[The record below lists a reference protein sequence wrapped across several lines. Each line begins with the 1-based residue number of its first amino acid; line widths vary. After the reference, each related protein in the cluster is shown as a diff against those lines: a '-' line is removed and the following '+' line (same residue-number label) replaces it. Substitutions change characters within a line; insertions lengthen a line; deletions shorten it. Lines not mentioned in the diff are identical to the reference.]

1 MTRPWV
7 ATLAVPAFIL
17 SSPGCGTMVT
27 NASLAHGSD
36 DLPLVA
42 FGLSTLDPRTT
53 PPTAEEVLRVAHC
66 EDPTCATFS
75 QNVIDPRGGWDISL
89 AIGADGRGLISYTG
103 DGHQLLIAHCAD
115 VACTRA
121 ATHSLGDAAFPS
133 DTSLAIG
140 ADGLGLL
147 SYRHSTSGSLRVAH
161 CEDAACTR
169 ASLTEV
175 EAGGFKETTNSL
187 VIGADGLGL
196 IAYAA
201 ASSDGSRQLRIAH
214 CSDAPCGSASLR
226 TLAEGYG
233 IRFAPAAVIRTDGL
247 ALVPFTQSK
256 EGLLRVAH
264 CLDVECARF
273 GLSTVGSAGE
283 YSGFTS
289 VVIGSDGLALIS
301 YAGPFYDEL
310 HVAHCADIA
319 CTSIDSTATLDRGSA
334 MRRTSLALGRDG
346 LARIAYGIGGSA
358 RLARCLDVRC
368 TRAEVTTYD
377 RTPD

>member
-36 DLPLVA
+36 ALPLVA

-75 QNVIDPRGGWDISL
+75 QNVIDPRGGWDIAL

-140 ADGLGLL
+140 ADGLGL
-147 SYRHSTSGSLRVAH
+147 
-161 CEDAACTR
+161 
-169 ASLTEV
+169 
-175 EAGGFKETTNSL
+175 
-187 VIGADGLGL
+187 

-201 ASSDGSRQLRIAH
+201 ASSDGSRRLRIAH

-233 IRFAPAAVIRTDGL
+233 IRFAPAAVIGTDGL